1 MSWLKKLRGD
11 GDDDNNELRH
21 LSYKFPHHS
30 HYKFPHHSHCNY
42 QIINEKKKK
51 KKTSNIILCLK

>member
-1 MSWLKKLRGD
+1 MSWLKTLRGD

-30 HYKFPHHSHCNY
+30 HCNY
-42 QIINEKKKK
+42 KIINDEKKKK
-51 KKTSNIILCLK
+51 KN